1 MQLLACAS
9 GLLAVVNDNEIPM
22 QEHSETFPYLFSA
35 VVAAMAQAAMFLN
48 RTAKGEPFSWLD
60 FGSAILASAIMG
72 LCICMA
78 CHAYGLGYEWGG
90 ALAGLGGMIG
100 KEAVGIVLP
109 AVRKYLGIQ

>member
-1 MQLLACAS
+1 MWGFNFSCH
-9 GLLAVVNDNEIPM
+9 GLRVVFYREGTN
-22 QEHSETFPYLFSA
+22 
-35 VVAAMAQAAMFLN
+35 LN
-48 RTAKGEPFSWLD
+48 RTAKGEPFCWLD
-60 FGSAILASAIMG
+60 FGSAVLASAVMG